1 MHLFTLALWTC
12 LTVKDN
18 PENSVK
24 KTQMEKD
31 FRALD
36 TRFLDVPGLAIAH
49 SKSVAENMSELSK
62 ECLFK
67 AMSLLTG
74 YDEDLALEVSD
85 LEDKVDKYEDE
96 LGTYLVKLSSKN
108 LNENDSR
115 MLSELLHC
123 IGDFERISDHAI
135 NIQEAAKEMHDKE
148 LKFSE
153 KAKTELSVFGQA
165 VQDIVNLS
173 FKVFKDNDDI
183 LATAVEPLE
192 EAIDTLN
199 YEIKNRHVRRLREG
213 KCTIELG
220 FVLSDV
226 LVNYERIS
234 DHCSNIAVSLIQIH
248 EDNYETHGYL
258 DALKHKDEKN
268 FKEKYNE
275 CLEHYILP

>member
-1 MHLFTLALWTC
+1 M
-12 LTVKDN
+12 
-18 PENSVK
+18 
-24 KTQMEKD
+24 
-31 FRALD
+31 
-36 TRFLDVPGLAIAH
+36 
-49 SKSVAENMSELSK
+49 
-62 ECLFK
+62 
-67 AMSLLTG
+67 
-74 YDEDLALEVSD
+74 
-85 LEDKVDKYEDE
+85 
-96 LGTYLVKLSSKN
+96 
-108 LNENDSR
+108 
-115 MLSELLHC
+115 
-123 IGDFERISDHAI
+123 
-135 NIQEAAKEMHDKE
+135 
-148 LKFSE
+148 
-153 KAKTELSVFGQA
+153 
-165 VQDIVNLS
+165 
-173 FKVFKDNDDI
+173 FKVNDDI

-234 DHCSNIAVSLIQIH
+234 DHCSNIAVSLIQIY